1 MGISMKNLKG
11 KNALLTGG
19 SMGLGPYVAQSLAR
33 EGVNIALTARSQ
45 DKLEKVAEELR
56 QFNVEV
62 NVYPADIKDETSRI
76 GLVEEV
82 KKSFGH
88 IDLLINNAGVEWISS
103 FVDLT
108 PDDIE
113 NLVQTNLMSPLML
126 TRAVLPDMLK
136 RKSGHV
142 VTMSSLGGKK
152 GQPYS
157 APYAATKAGLIAWN
171 SSIRAELRDTGVSA
185 SVICPGF
192 VSNSGMFAIY
202 NKKAPKISG
211 ESKPQDVG
219 KAVIKAIKK
228 DLQEV
233 LVNPNSMLPAML
245 LDVINPA
252 IMTSVFRKTGL
263 HEFYRQQ
270 ALDNMQQRHE
280 KRS

>member
-1 MGISMKNLKG
+1 MKNLKG

-19 SMGLGPYVAQSLAR
+19 SMGLGPHVAQSLAR
-33 EGVNIALTARSQ
+33 EGVNIALTARSK

-56 QFNVEV
+56 QFNIEV
-62 NVYPADIKDETSRI
+62 NVYPADINNEKSRI

-82 KKSFGH
+82 KKAFGH

-103 FVDLT
+103 FVDLA
-108 PDDIE
+108 PADIE
-113 NLVQTNLMSPLML
+113 NLVQTNLMSPLKL

-136 RKSGHV
+136 RKSGHI

-157 APYAATKAGLIAWN
+157 ASYAATKAGLIAWN

-192 VSNSGMFAIY
+192 VSDSGMFAVY
-202 NKKAPKISG
+202 HKKAPKISG

-270 ALDNMQQRHE
+270 ALENIQQRQGN
-280 KRS
+280 KSSS